1 MIPSDNPT
9 IGIRAIELS
18 DLPTIQKWRNSPS
31 FRRYFREYRELSLSQ
46 IQDWYKLLNTDSTR
60 EMFMIVENTSL
71 LLGVAGL
78 TSIDFVNR
86 HADIHFYIGNDL
98 AWVDTFYAPATFPIL
113 LNYGFNTLN
122 LQKLWAEV
130 YEIDTKKIDFF
141 TAQGF
146 SLDARLR
153 NHYFYEGKY
162 YDSLIF
168 SLLKSDFTS

>member
-18 DLPTIQKWRNSPS
+18 DLPIIQKWRNSPS

-46 IQDWYKLLNTDSTR
+46 IQDWYKRLNADSTR

-86 HADIHFYIGNDL
+86 HADIHFYIGNDH
-98 AWVDTFYAPATFPIL
+98 AWVDTFYAPATFL
-113 LNYGFNTLN
+113 Y
-122 LQKLWAEV
+122 
-130 YEIDTKKIDFF
+130 
-141 TAQGF
+141 
-146 SLDARLR
+146 S
-153 NHYFYEGKY
+153 
-162 YDSLIF
+162 
-168 SLLKSDFTS
+168 